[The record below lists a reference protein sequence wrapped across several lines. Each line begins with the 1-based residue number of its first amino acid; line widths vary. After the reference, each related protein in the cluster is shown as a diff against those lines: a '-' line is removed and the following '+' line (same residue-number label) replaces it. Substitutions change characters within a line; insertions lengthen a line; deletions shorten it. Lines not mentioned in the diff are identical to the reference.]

1 MNDIL
6 RRYIIEVVKETKQ
19 LVDEDDDASESSE
32 MSEFSGVGAIAGF
45 TAPLGLSG
53 QDLEGPNV
61 KERKK
66 RKKPTWK

>member
-6 RRYIIEVVKETKQ
+6 RRYIIEVIKETKQ
-19 LVDEDDDASESSE
+19 LVDEDEDIEHNSV
-32 MSEFSGVGAIAGF
+32 SEFSGVGAIAGF

-53 QDLEGPNV
+53 QDIEGPRV

-66 RKKPTWK
+66 RKKATWK

>member
-1 MNDIL
+1 MNDVL
-6 RRYIIEVVKETKQ
+6 RRYIIEVVKESKQ
-19 LVDEDDDASESSE
+19 LFDEDDDTSEASE

-53 QDLEGPNV
+53 HDLEGPKV

>member
-1 MNDIL
+1 MNDVL
-6 RRYIIEVVKETKQ
+6 RRYIIEVIKETKQ
-19 LVDEDDDASESSE
+19 LVDEDDDEPEHRSV
-32 MSEFSGVGAIAGF
+32 SEFSGVGAIAGF

-53 QDLEGPNV
+53 QDIEGPRA